1 MVIHQVKV
9 SLVGDGAVGK
19 TAITQS
25 LTTGEFTASY
35 KMTIGL
41 NIAVHKREKN
51 GTQVHFALWDLGGQP
66 RFNVVRAQF
75 YNGSKIIIFVYDITN
90 KGSFENLPNWL
101 KEVNKHCRT
110 PYTGF
115 LVGNKIDLSEF
126 RIIKFETAKEYAESL
141 ELEYIETSAR
151 EGIGISELIELL
163 TNNIIEN
170 SSQESP
176 KRIGSRI
183 LANT

>member
-1 MVIHQVKV
+1 
-9 SLVGDGAVGK
+9 
-19 TAITQS
+19 
-25 LTTGEFTASY
+25 
-35 KMTIGL
+35 
-41 NIAVHKREKN
+41 
-51 GTQVHFALWDLGGQP
+51 
-66 RFNVVRAQF
+66 
-75 YNGSKIIIFVYDITN
+75 
-90 KGSFENLPNWL
+90 
-101 KEVNKHCRT
+101 
-110 PYTGF
+110 
-115 LVGNKIDLSEF
+115 LSEF

>member
-90 KGSFENLPNWL
+90 KG
-101 KEVNKHCRT
+101 CT
-110 PYTGF
+110 
-115 LVGNKIDLSEF
+115 I
-126 RIIKFETAKEYAESL
+126 
-141 ELEYIETSAR
+141 
-151 EGIGISELIELL
+151 
-163 TNNIIEN
+163 
-170 SSQESP
+170 
-176 KRIGSRI
+176 
-183 LANT
+183 

>member
-126 RIIKFETAKEYAESL
+126 RIIEFDTAKAYAESL
-141 ELEYIETSAR
+141 ELKYIETSAR

-170 SSQESP
+170 SSQELP
-176 KRIGSRI
+176 KRIEVVS
-183 LANT
+183 